1 VTLLSIRAQSIRAAL
16 VYSGA
21 KVADVSVDSCGQQ
34 SAEFVCRWK

>member
-16 VYSGA
+16 ICAGE
-21 KVADVSVDSCGQQ
+21 KEADVSVDSCGQQ